1 MATSVESRD
10 TVPHHSLTPSDVA
23 ELLETDL
30 TAGLAS
36 DRAQAL
42 LQLHGPNRVGHSERW
57 IRLKRL
63 SRQFA
68 DVLIWILLVAA
79 GISGLVLGEWVDAGA
94 IVAIVALNAVLGYVQ
109 ESKAEAALDKL
120 EALEAPTAT
129 VIRDGAATI
138 APATGLVPGDVIQL
152 EAGDAVPADGRV
164 ASSSHMECAEAALTG
179 ESLPVSKSSQPV
191 THDAGLGDR
200 ASMVFAGTTVVRGR
214 GRAVVTTTGL
224 NTEMGKIAAAL
235 TEPAPPTPLEVE
247 MGRIGR
253 RLALVA
259 IVAGLLIM
267 GTGLLQDYPIE
278 TMVLTSVALAVAA
291 IPEGLPA
298 VITATLAGGTTR
310 MANRAAIVRRLPA
323 VEALGAV
330 NVICTDKTGTLTK
343 SELAVDMVA
352 IAGRSM
358 HLSEIDPEGHGVT
371 ELIETA
377 VLCNDSRQSGDK
389 TIGDP
394 TETALIDAVRQAGV
408 DVESLRS
415 ERPRIDEVAFD
426 SRRKRMSTIH
436 DDPEGGHV
444 IHTKGAPEVIIDR
457 ASHWLSPGGV
467 APIDE
472 NTRGALLAEA
482 DDLAAQG
489 YRTLAFAVRH
499 LSELPDDPAEAE
511 IGMTYE
517 GVVGLHDEVRPEV
530 ADALAKARGAGV
542 RTVMVTGD
550 HVITARSVA
559 DTIGLEGEIMGGDEL
574 RATGSRTLSDHIGQY
589 SGFARVDPI
598 DKVKIVDAWRD
609 RGSIVAMTG
618 DGINDAPALKTA
630 DIGVAMGSGT
640 DIARASSDLVLT
652 DDNYATIVAAIDEGR
667 RIFRNLR
674 NVVHYLLSANAS
686 EVIYMVVGFIAFG
699 FLGEPLLAVQL
710 LWINLLSDALPALA
724 LGIDR
729 PAVDLM
735 NQMPGGGR
743 NILSRRN
750 LAILVGQGTILAT
763 ASIATL
769 LVGHYV
775 MDLEFTVVRT
785 MVFTT
790 LVVAQLLHAINVRS
804 DDEARISMP
813 QPALIGA
820 ILTSATLQIL
830 IIYTSFG
837 HSIFRTAS
845 LSVTSLAAVAGFSAL
860 SMAGVR
866 LMNRIR
872 HRAV

>member
-10 TVPHHSLTPSDVA
+10 TVPYHSLTPSDVA

-36 DRAQAL
+36 DRAHAL

-79 GISGLVLGEWVDAGA
+79 GISGLVLGEWIDAGA

-138 APATGLVPGDVIQL
+138 APAAGLVPGDVIQL

-179 ESLPVSKSSQPV
+179 ESLPVSKSNQPV
-191 THDAGLGDR
+191 AHDAGLGDR

-214 GRAVVTTTGL
+214 GRAVVATTGL

-259 IVAGLLIM
+259 IVAGVLIM

-343 SELAVDMVA
+343 SELAVDIVA

-358 HLSEIDPEGHGVT
+358 HLSEVDPRGHGVT

-394 TETALIDAVRQAGV
+394 TETALIDAVLQTGI
-408 DVESLRS
+408 DVESLRN

-499 LSELPDDPAEAE
+499 LNELPDDPAEAE
-511 IGMTYE
+511 TGMTYE

-618 DGINDAPALKTA
+618 DGVNDAPALKTA

-872 HRAV
+872 HHAV